1 MNPLVAIL
9 GPTASGKS
17 ELALAVAERHNGEIV
32 NFDSIQVYRWFRIG
46 AAKLGESERRGIPH
60 HLIDILEPN
69 EIFTAGEFARRAR
82 QAIAE
87 ICGRGRLPVLAGG
100 TGFYLR
106 ALLDG
111 LFPGPQRD
119 EALRRR
125 LAARPPERLHRLLR
139 RLDPAAAAKI
149 HPHDSPKIIRA
160 LEVTL
165 LARRPMTALF
175 SEGRQK
181 LEGFR
186 VLKIGLLP
194 DRNALYDRINRRTEA
209 MFAAGLVEEARQI
222 LAAGCAAG
230 AKPFESHGY
239 RQALQH
245 LQGKLTLREAI
256 FYAQRNTR
264 HYAKRQI
271 TWFRRERDV
280 EWYRG
285 FGDDPG
291 LQSRV
296 LERVRAFL
304 AAAEAA

>member
-1 MNPLVAIL
+1 FHGGRLSFIIVGFLMHSLTAIL

-46 AAKLGESERRGIPH
+46 AAKLREPERRGIPH

-119 EALRRR
+119 E
-125 LAARPPERLHRLLR
+125 ELR

-165 LARRPMTALF
+165 LARRPITALF

-186 VLKIGLLP
+186 ILKIGLLP
-194 DRNALYDRINRRTEA
+194 DRNALYDRI
-209 MFAAGLVEEARQI
+209 
-222 LAAGCAAG
+222 
-230 AKPFESHGY
+230 
-239 RQALQH
+239 
-245 LQGKLTLREAI
+245 
-256 FYAQRNTR
+256 
-264 HYAKRQI
+264 
-271 TWFRRERDV
+271 
-280 EWYRG
+280 
-285 FGDDPG
+285 
-291 LQSRV
+291 
-296 LERVRAFL
+296 
-304 AAAEAA
+304 